1 MRVLVAE
8 DERLM
13 ADAIAESASGGA
25 PWPWTSATTGT
36 LRWNGSWCT
45 ATTS

>member
-13 ADAIAESASGGA
+13 ADAIASRPAA
-25 PWPWTSATTGT
+25 ALPWLSTSATTGT
-36 LRWNGSWCT
+36 PRSNG
-45 ATTS
+45 

>member
-13 ADAIAESASGGA
+13 ADAIAESGCGGA
-25 PWPWTSATTGT
+25 PWPSTSATTGMP
-36 LRWNGSWCT
+36 RWNG
-45 ATTS
+45 